1 MENEAD
7 YNLTIQVTREGFGSY
22 LDGIIPSDIA
32 VACGAFSQSMRQI
45 RNIDRIPIEGFA
57 QVVVNLETMKD
68 LNVNGTDVPVDAPIA
83 QATPAYIALG
93 SGPQGSYTMSDMFGA
108 MSGLPYINHYKKIQS
123 SLQSLATNNLNAI
136 YINMY
141 LAVSWDQASGV
152 VNYTTSAVENPVGS
166 GNYDYFYNVTGIT
179 ISNSG
184 GGYCR
189 ENAPPPTVNILGS
202 TVQLVATVDTNNA
215 NTPLTFGRIT
225 AINLVGSGG
234 PINYGSGASSIP
246 PNPGLT
252 LNIQPPPD
260 SGSSGWPG
268 MNAVVQNYIN
278 LANSEIALIQSQNID
293 AAVQLNDAW
302 NSVGLQ
308 LKLEQRA
315 RSIAFYPLEFP
326 KDPFNPLSLYP
337 TTQYAFVDN
346 LGVYA
351 ENTLPHM
358 YSQTIE
364 AIVDWSTIGGRSTV
378 GVMREQRN
386 QARLTEIG
394 VPLDNNIPGE
404 LDQSV
409 NNSVT
414 KAWVANSNL
423 DDLGVEAIGN
433 TVIKNGDQ
441 SAALYVNDGTTDTVN
456 TVVTENS
463 RTTEP
468 IGFYDP
474 ETDDYVVTNTKYVTV
489 LDGINNNNSVTTPV
503 SNLQNGTNVNNINN
517 RGRTVLQTG
526 RQIVPGSMAG
536 SKYQNLIRPRLNT
549 SYISKQLTP
558 VTYTVEEAVEEVI
571 NCNCDCWEEP

>member
-1 MENEAD
+1 MENDAD

-68 LNVNGTDVPVDAPIA
+68 LNVNGTDVPVDIPIA
-83 QATPAYIALG
+83 EVTPAYIALG
-93 SGPQGSYTMSDMFGA
+93 SGPQGSYTMSDILGA

-123 SLQSLATNNLNAI
+123 LLQSLATANLNAI

-166 GNYDYFYNVTGIT
+166 GNYDYSYTVNGIT
-179 ISNSG
+179 IGNGG

-189 ENAPPPTVNILGS
+189 ENAPLPTVSISGS
-202 TVQLVATVDTNNA
+202 PVQLSAVVDTNNA
-215 NTPLTFGRIT
+215 NTPLTFGKIT
-225 AINLVGSGG
+225 AINVVGSGG
-234 PINYGSGASSIP
+234 PISYGSGASPTP
-246 PNPGLT
+246 PNPGLI

-260 SGSSGWPG
+260 NGTGGWPG
-268 MNAVVQNYIN
+268 MNTVVQNYIN
-278 LANSEIALIQSQNID
+278 LANSEIASIQSQNPESST
-293 AAVQLNDAW
+293 QLNESW
-302 NSVGLQ
+302 NSIGLQ
-308 LKLEQRA
+308 LKREQRA

-326 KDPFNPLSLYP
+326 KDPFNPISLYP
-337 TTQYAFVDN
+337 STHYAFIDN
-346 LGVYA
+346 LGIYA

-364 AIVDWSTIGGRSTV
+364 AIVDWSTIGGRSMV

-409 NNSVT
+409 NNAVT
-414 KAWVANSNL
+414 KAWVANGNL
-423 DDLGVEAIGN
+423 NDLGVEAIGN
-433 TVIKNGDQ
+433 TTIKNGDQ
-441 SAALYVNDGTTDTVN
+441 TSALYVNNGTTD
-456 TVVTENS
+456 
-463 RTTEP
+463 P

-474 ETDDYVVTNTKYVTV
+474 TTDDYVVTNTKYVTGV
-489 LDGINNNNSVTTPV
+489 DGINNNNNNTGNLTSTNNNSITTPV
-503 SNLQNGTNVNNINN
+503 SNLQNGNNINSINN
-517 RGRTVLQTG
+517 RGRTILQTG

-536 SKYQNLIRPRLNT
+536 SQYQNLIRPRLNT

-571 NCNCDCWEEP
+571 KCNCDCWEEP